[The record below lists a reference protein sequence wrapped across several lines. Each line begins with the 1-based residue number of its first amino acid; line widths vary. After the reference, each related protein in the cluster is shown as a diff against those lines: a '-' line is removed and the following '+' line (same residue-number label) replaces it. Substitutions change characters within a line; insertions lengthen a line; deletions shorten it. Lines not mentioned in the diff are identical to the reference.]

1 MKIYGTNNK
10 TITMRKLF
18 ALCVL
23 CVLLFNCQSCSTD
36 DDIRK
41 PEKEIPEGNGDN
53 DGDGKVENQRT
64 LTLTLKSAGS
74 LGSYIDEKNINILE
88 NLTLTG
94 NLNGTDIK
102 IIRNIRNLTTL
113 DISKANIVSGGDF
126 YYEHYGTINNIIS
139 DWMFSGLSFKEIKL
153 PESCIEIR
161 WLALGGC
168 VSLTHIEIPNKVKK
182 IGNSAIWGCTNL
194 ISVKIPDSV
203 VEIDITAFG
212 LCNNLKEVI
221 LPNSITKLGNSVFQ
235 RCNSLEYVKLSEN
248 LEELENGLFNQCG
261 SLKSINYSQFDYL
274 QDQYKFVYDTLEEFV
289 VCGASWFPV
298 TELSQRLKQK
308 SMRNPVTKVN
318 EYQREYQVYILF

>member
-1 MKIYGTNNK
+1 MKIN
-10 TITMRKLF
+10 ILF
-18 ALCVL
+18 IFSLI
-23 CVLLFNCQSCSTD
+23 LFSIQSCNTD
-36 DDIRK
+36 DDIFE

-53 DGDGKVENQRT
+53 DGDGKAGNQRT

-74 LGSYIDEKNINILE
+74 LGSYIDEKNINIVE

-94 NLNGTDIK
+94 NINGTDIK
-102 IIRNIRNLTTL
+102 VIRNIKSLVTL
-113 DISKANIVSGGDF
+113 DISKTNIVSGGDF
-126 YYEHYGTINNIIS
+126 YYESFGTINNVIS
-139 DWMFSGLSFKEIKL
+139 DWMFSGFTNLKEIKL
-153 PESCIEIR
+153 PESSIEIR

-168 VSLTHIEIPNKVKK
+168 LSLTHIEIPNKVKK

-203 VEIDITAFG
+203 IEIDITAFG

-261 SLKSINYSQFDYL
+261 SLKLITIPKKVKIIGVRVFYDCVDLKEIHILNSTPPEISETTFEKVDSQK
-274 QDQYKFVYDTLEEFV
+274 KFIPK
-289 VCGASWFPV
+289 GS
-298 TELSQRLKQK
+298 LSQYQK
-308 SMRNPVTKVN
+308 AKYWKDLNN
-318 EYQREYQVYILF
+318 LIEE